1 MAGTRRSRRLQESA
15 AGAVNGVEV
24 QEHDDDGDE
33 DFLEM
38 DDECPCCRQLST
50 CEQNN
55 CKRVVAELANNATSL
70 ALFNNYSG
78 MDSYERISA
87 ISEQLLANPAHHR
100 LQQFDLSGVCE
111 NFTSETTNLPSSQQN
126 NNNDDEP
133 PQDNDQQNH
142 YGYLNFP
149 GLEEFITNIA
159 GTEGMTEELETLQ
172 QRLTSAIR
180 IDTNVLQSDEEQA
193 KYVITAA
200 LCVYNHNFRRLSE
213 DECKQVMGDVLQRIQ
228 PHISL
233 VIPDGVTATLYQ
245 VFANPGVT
253 PSDNANVFTNELG
266 APFGRAYQNMAGQ
279 NGDGDDG
286 SDDYYINE
294 EDSEVSWNEEES
306 DYEDDLD
313 SEEEEE
319 DEEELEESNGRRVR
333 NRQN

>member
-1 MAGTRRSRRLQESA
+1 MPRFHSRSCF
-15 AGAVNGVEV
+15 
-24 QEHDDDGDE
+24 DGDE

-38 DDECPCCRQLST
+38 DDECPCCHQLST

-70 ALFNNYSG
+70 ALLNSYSG
-78 MDSYERISA
+78 MDSFERISA

-100 LQQFDLSGVCE
+100 LQRFDLSGVCE
-111 NFTSETTNLPSSQQN
+111 NFTTETTNLPSSQQN

-133 PQDNDQQNH
+133 PQDNDQQDH

-149 GLEEFITNIA
+149 GIEEFITNIA
-159 GTEGMTEELETLQ
+159 RMEGMTEELETLQ
-172 QRLTSAIR
+172 QQLTSSAIR
-180 IDTNVLQSDEEQA
+180 IDSNVLQSEEEQA

-213 DECKQVMGDVLQRIQ
+213 DECKQKMDDVLQRIQ

-233 VIPDGVTATLYQ
+233 HIPDDITATLYQ

-253 PSDNANVFTNELG
+253 SSDNANVFTNELG
-266 APFGRAYQNMAGQ
+266 APFGRAYQNMTGQ
-279 NGDGDDG
+279 NGDDDGDDG

-313 SEEEEE
+313 NDEEEDEEEEL
-319 DEEELEESNGRRVR
+319 EEELEESNGRRVR